1 MKKSQVV
8 AIGVVVLGIGAVSS
22 GCGAAPARGPEY
34 APVAPAVSEPPM
46 EESVERKAFDSSVVA
61 APPPPPAAAPAP
73 VTVAVPSAA
82 RGGSGGAGFARSELD
97 LAEAQLKS
105 SAGDCATACR
115 ALGSMER
122 ATAHLCALAGT
133 GDDQR
138 SCQDAR
144 SKVLAGRDKVRSS
157 CGDCPGG
164 PSLDRNA
171 PIPSTR

>member
-1 MKKSQVV
+1 MKKREAV
-8 AIGVVVLGIGAVSS
+8 AVGVVLLGVGAASS
-22 GCGAAPARGPEY
+22 GCGAAPARSPEF
-34 APVAPAVSEPPM
+34 APAPAVTEPR
-46 EESVERKAFDSSVVA
+46 EEKAFEAPASLGQ
-61 APPPPPAAAPAP
+61 APPPPPAAPAP

-82 RGGSGGAGFARSELD
+82 ARGGAGGASFAGSELE
-97 LAEAQLKS
+97 LAERQLQS
-105 SAGDCATACR
+105 SAGDCAMACR

-122 ATAHLCALAGT
+122 ATAHLCALAAT